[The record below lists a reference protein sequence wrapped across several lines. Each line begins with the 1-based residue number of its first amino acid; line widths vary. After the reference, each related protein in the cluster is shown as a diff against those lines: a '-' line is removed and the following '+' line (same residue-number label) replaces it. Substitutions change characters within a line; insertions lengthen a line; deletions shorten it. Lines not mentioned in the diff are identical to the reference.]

1 MRDIKEDLK
10 QEASFWQEMLK
21 ECPDAGESDCQ
32 RMREALLLAEYKLA
46 QMMMRSRGMV
56 H

>member
-1 MRDIKEDLK
+1 MHEYKDNLE
-10 QEASFWQEMLK
+10 QEADFWRIMLK
-21 ECPDAGESDCQ
+21 ECPDAGEPEFQ

-46 QMMMRSRGMV
+46 KMTDSF

>member
-1 MRDIKEDLK
+1 MNNIREQLE
-10 QEASFWQEMLK
+10 QEASFWREMLK
-21 ECPDAGESDCQ
+21 ECPGAGESDYQ

-46 QMMMRSRGMV
+46 QMMDSY

>member
-1 MRDIKEDLK
+1 MRDIRENLE
-10 QEASFWQEMLK
+10 QEADFWRTMLK
-21 ECPDAGESDCQ
+21 ECPDAGEPECQ

-46 QMMMRSRGMV
+46 QMTDSY